1 MRPHSV
7 RVWSCVSTTSPYFI
21 DPDHPAPPTRHLL
34 RMNHILQSATW
45 VIWHPRHP
53 TTQSPLD
60 PARRLT
66 LERWALMTRRARTSC
81 VLKCENPPLPPLSR
95 PNQTVRGAKT
105 DKAPRTTI
113 TVKLRDKKNHIRMM
127 ATTVA
132 VIERRGGAPARPHC
146 LLFLGCGVRLVRC
159 VGGSKTTARSR
170 AIGSAA
176 RRPLL
181 AASSDA
187 C

>member
-7 RVWSCVSTTSPYFI
+7 RVWSCVSTTAPYFI
-21 DPDHPAPPTRHLL
+21 DPDHPTPSTHHLL
-34 RMNHILQSATW
+34 QRVGSRSSATW
-45 VIWHPRHP
+45 VIWHARYP
-53 TTQSPLD
+53 TTQSPHD
-60 PARRLT
+60 HARRLT
-66 LERWALMTRRARTSC
+66 PGRWVLRTRRARTKC
-81 VLKCENPPLPPLSR
+81 VVTGKNPPLPPLSR
-95 PNQTVRGAKT
+95 PNQTVRGAQT

-113 TVKLRDKKNHIRMM
+113 TVELRDTKNHIRLM

-132 VIERRGGAPARPHC
+132 VIERRGGARARPHC
-146 LLFLGCGVRLVRC
+146 LLFLGCGGP
-159 VGGSKTTARSR
+159 VGPLCRGIQTMARSR
-170 AIGSAA
+170 ATRRAA